1 MKVIGLTGGI
11 ATGKSS
17 VASLLREFG
26 AKIVDADQIAR
37 EIVRPGQSAWQG
49 IVDAFGPQILKA
61 DKTID
66 RDKLRKIIF
75 KDNEARRILETITHP
90 QIRRLAQEKIKKL
103 ASEGAGITVY
113 EAPLLYENSVHLWV
127 GPVILV
133 ACDLETQKTRLR
145 ERDGLSVKEIEQHL
159 KAQMPLEAK
168 RQLADIIIENIGD
181 LEDLRK
187 QVKEVWE
194 KITTISHAP
203 GTSPP
208 TGPRGPDPQSE

>member
-37 EIVRPGQSAWQG
+37 EIVRPGQAAWQG
-49 IVDAFGPQILKA
+49 IVDAFGPQILKL
-61 DKTID
+61 DKSID
-66 RDKLRKIIF
+66 REKLRKIVF
-75 KDNEARRILETITHP
+75 KDKEARRKLESITHP
-90 QIRRLAQEKIKKL
+90 QIRATAQEMIQKL
-103 ASEGAGITVY
+103 AAKGAEIIVY
-113 EAPLLYENSVHLWV
+113 EAPLLYENKVHLWV
-127 GPVILV
+127 RPVILV
-133 ACDLETQKTRLR
+133 ACDSATQKKRLR
-145 ERDGLSVKEIEQHL
+145 ERDGLSAEEIQQHL

-168 RQLADIIIENIGD
+168 RKLAGIVIENVGG
-181 LEDLRK
+181 LEDLRR

-194 KITTISHAP
+194 KLVAISRAP
-203 GTSPP
+203 DTSPP